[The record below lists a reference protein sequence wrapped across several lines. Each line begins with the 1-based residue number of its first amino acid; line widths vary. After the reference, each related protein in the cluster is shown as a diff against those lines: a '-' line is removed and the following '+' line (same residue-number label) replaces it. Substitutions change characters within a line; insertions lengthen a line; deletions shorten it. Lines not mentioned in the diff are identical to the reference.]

1 MVFFQFNMIFCPV
14 KFHYH
19 HMKVKIA
26 ETDDTFRKTVIKHG
40 FLGLKINGFHDF
52 QVLIMHIKHI
62 FIAQ

>member
-1 MVFFQFNMIFCPV
+1 
-14 KFHYH
+14 
-19 HMKVKIA
+19 MKVKIA